1 MGRVMR
7 SVLALEYEALLNLE
21 RILRVALVS
30 PDAGEFIVVA
40 IQSLDQVRRDEGI
53 EVAALVRAPADPHDV
68 REVSG
73 LAQALIKKAMAP

>member
-1 MGRVMR
+1 M
-7 SVLALEYEALLNLE
+7 EYQALLNVE
-21 RILRVALVS
+21 QMIRVAMIQ
-30 PDAGEFIVVA
+30 PDAGEFLVVA